1 MAKVKKYQWGTFSA
15 SGASPQM
22 VNPGNAALKQYTTTS
37 SSSIPTSGD
46 ISQVAYT
53 KDTVKGPSFKDK
65 AGAFMGNYGGAITKA
80 AGSLMPLLMKKP
92 DPNAKPYKKGS
103 KLIKYQAGTNNA
115 ATDNPEDLN
124 AYFGRILGKN
134 KTVQSSNEPQGEVG
148 PTRKE
153 AADLMRTYNKANKNN
168 PKVIGKVDEEEITKR
183 EKELK
188 NLTTSNKT
196 KLPITY
202 SKDTF
207 AGPSKEELETD
218 RNKEISENAERARKT
233 YETRLDAEA
242 ARTQYEKEQA
252 IEGEKN
258 MVGPS
263 REDLIK
269 YKKDAEATEAAIKS
283 GIPSSLTAP
292 TFTKESVQRAIERQA
307 GGPVS
312 TEKNPILYKEPVKE
326 KNPYISFKQMSAADQ
341 KAYRAGMA
349 SGKAFEVGGRK
360 YAAATPE
367 EIAFSKRMEVKS
379 NRSTKPDTYYK
390 DVYNSRKGTVGKNF
404 GTTKTPFTG
413 ARETVVTSK
422 KEEIK
427 PKNNKQVNTNTQES
441 SNNKTTVSEF
451 NLKAIMA
458 KKKELANLRSSV
470 PGFGPF
476 RSSSNSKLVEDI
488 DNINRQLYKISQKQS
503 AFERNKTRGLG
514 DAQALKEAKAREL
527 EFKNLTK
534 NLKFK

>member
-1 MAKVKKYQWGTFSA
+1 MKKVKKYLPGAESLASSFS
-15 SGASPQM
+15 
-22 VNPGNAALKQYTTTS
+22 
-37 SSSIPTSGD
+37 
-46 ISQVAYT
+46 
-53 KDTVKGPSFKDK
+53 DK

-103 KLIKYQAGTNNA
+103 KLIKYQDGAQKTIVSDPN
-115 ATDNPEDLN
+115 DPENLHE
-124 AYFGRILGKN
+124 YFKRRSKEAKALKEA
-134 KTVQSSNEPQGEVG
+134 NEPQEEVG

-153 AADLMRTYNKANKNN
+153 IASLMRTYNQ
-168 PKVIGKVDEEEITKR
+168 
-183 EKELK
+183 KEFEAGRFGYMDK
-188 NLTTSNKT
+188 SDPRYKQLTARNEAESARI
-196 KLPITY
+196 KL
-202 SKDTF
+202 
-207 AGPSKEELETD
+207 E
-218 RNKEISENAERARKT
+218 
-233 YETRLDAEA
+233 AEA

-283 GIPSSLTAP
+283 GIPSSLMAP
-292 TFTKESVQRAIERQA
+292 TFTKESVQKAKERVIEKQA

-312 TEKNPILYKEPVKE
+312 TKKNPILYKEPVKE

-341 KAYRAGMA
+341 KKYRAGMA
-349 SGKAFEVGGRK
+349 SGAKFEVGGRE

-367 EIAFSKRMEVKS
+367 KMAFSARMASKK
-379 NRSTKPDTYYK
+379 NKPLTKKQETDNFWK
-390 DVYNSRKGTVGKNF
+390 DIYESRKKIVGNNF
-404 GTTKTPFTG
+404 GTIKTPFTG
-413 ARETVVTSK
+413 ARETVITSK
-422 KEEIK
+422 KEETK
-427 PKNNKQVNTNTQES
+427 PENNKQVNTNTQES
-441 SNNKTTVSEF
+441 STNKTTISEF

-458 KKKELANLRSSV
+458 KKKELADLRSNV

-488 DNINRQLYKISQKQS
+488 DNINRQLYKISQKQA